1 MYKNQEI
8 GMMGVLHPVILE
20 NLKWDYPTSLIEIN
34 LEPLFR
40 DFK

>member
-1 MYKNQEI
+1 
-8 GMMGVLHPVILE
+8 MGVLHPQVLE
-20 NLKWDYPTSLIEIN
+20 NLKWDYPASLIEID